1 MLSNFGIVAALAL
14 AVPLAACDTRADCP
28 AATPTSR
35 DGAAAPSGARDADGS
50 AGRDDKAGSAAGSDA
65 KGPLAKLFSSEPD
78 FQEVTIP
85 AGTVLPVELQTT
97 VASDQSH
104 VEDPVRARVTRALVI
119 DGMTAVPAGS
129 AVTGSVTNAKRS
141 GRVKGR
147 AEIGFRLTSLQAH
160 DERHAIRTGIVV
172 RRAPATKTQ
181 DAVDI
186 GIPAAAGAVAGA
198 IVGGKDDAAKGA
210 VIGGA
215 AGTGYVLA
223 TRGKEVRLPSGTD
236 LNVKLLEPITM
247 RVPLKQ

>member
-1 MLSNFGIVAALAL
+1 MLRKFGIAAAFAL
-14 AVPLAACDTRADCP
+14 VVPLAACETRGAEPGTSP
-28 AATPTSR
+28 ASR
-35 DGAAAPSGARDADGS
+35 EGAAETDGS
-50 AGRDDKAGSAAGSDA
+50 AAADDKAGTDAGSKD
-65 KGPLAKLFSSEPD
+65 KGPLARLFSNEPE
-78 FQEVTIP
+78 FREITVP
-85 AGTVLPVELQTT
+85 SGTVLPVELQTA
-97 VASDQSH
+97 VASDGSR
-104 VEDPVRARVTRALVI
+104 VEDAVRARVRKAIVI
-119 DGMTAVPAGS
+119 DGVTAVPAGS
-129 AVTGSVTNAKRS
+129 AVIGSVTHAKRS

-147 AEIGFRLTSLQAH
+147 AEIGFRLTSLEAH
-160 DERHAIRTGIVV
+160 DERHAIRTSIVV

-236 LNVKLLEPITM
+236 LNVKLLEPITI
-247 RVPLKQ
+247 RVPLKK